1 MAYERRSQTGLQ
13 KGGSVYVFIET
24 AYGVHQDQILG
35 GQNWAKNQSFDIVAK
50 TAAPADPAQMNAM
63 LRTLLEERFK
73 LAVHLETRPG
83 AEYSLVAAKGGPK
96 MKKADNNS
104 PRGSGW
110 GPTMLRGTMSP
121 AEIASKLTTILGHP
135 VLDNSRLSGL
145 YQVDLKWAADDQA
158 TGPSVFTAIQ
168 EQLGLKLEPTR
179 GPIEVLVI
187 DRVERPSEN

>member
-110 GPTMLRGTMSP
+110 GPTMLRVHHEPRRDCKQAHHNPRPPRAGQ
-121 AEIASKLTTILGHP
+121 LTIERP
-135 VLDNSRLSGL
+135 LSGRSKVGRRRSGDRPIRL
-145 YQVDLKWAADDQA
+145 HGNPG
-158 TGPSVFTAIQ
+158 T
-168 EQLGLKLEPTR
+168 TR
-179 GPIEVLVI
+179 PEAGTDAGTYRGAG
-187 DRVERPSEN
+187 DRSC